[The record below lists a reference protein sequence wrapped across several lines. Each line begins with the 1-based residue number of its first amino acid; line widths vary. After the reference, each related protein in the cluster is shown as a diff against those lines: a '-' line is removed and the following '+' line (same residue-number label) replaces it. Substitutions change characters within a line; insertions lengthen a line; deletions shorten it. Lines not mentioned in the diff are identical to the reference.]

1 MLRLVTALAL
11 AIVPAVA
18 LATDNVTLKSEM
30 FVERQVTQPSGG
42 TRTVLEKPKSVPPG
56 AKLVFVLSYRNAGT
70 APATNFVVTNPMP
83 AGVAF
88 DSADAGSVV
97 SIDGK
102 SFGPLAAARVPVAGG
117 AMRPARPEDVTA
129 VRWVLRQPIPVG
141 GAGKLSF
148 RGVVK

>member
-1 MLRLVTALAL
+1 MLRLFIALTL
-11 AIVPAVA
+11 AVPFVA
-18 LATDNVTLKSEM
+18 HAANNVSLTSEM
-30 FVERQVTQPSGG
+30 FVERQVPQPNGG
-42 TRTVLEKPKSVPPG
+42 TRAVLEKPKSVPPG

-88 DSADAGSVV
+88 ESADPGSLV
-97 SIDGK
+97 SVDGGK
-102 SFGPLAAARVPVAGG
+102 AFGPLAAARVAVTGG
-117 AMRPARPEDVTA
+117 TLRPARPEDVTT